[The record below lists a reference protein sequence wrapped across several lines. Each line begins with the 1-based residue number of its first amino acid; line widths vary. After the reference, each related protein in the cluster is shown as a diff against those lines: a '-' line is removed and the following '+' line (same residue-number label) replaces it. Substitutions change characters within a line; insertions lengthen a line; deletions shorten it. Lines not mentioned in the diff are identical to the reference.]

1 MKKLLS
7 LMVVL
12 GLALAVKAQMVD
24 PVHFTSQLKMLG
36 GDEAEIVFSAKID
49 KGWHLYSTELG
60 SDGPISASFHANK
73 MDGAETVGKLTP
85 RGKEV
90 KQFDNMFG
98 MELRFFEGSATFV
111 QKIRFTKPDYDI
123 DCYLEYGACN
133 DEMCLP
139 PSQVP
144 LVKAGKSPAVAAAK
158 AMAPGSVTPRAG
170 LIS

>member
-1 MKKLLS
+1 MKKLIS
-7 LMVVL
+7 LMIML
-12 GLALAVKAQMVD
+12 GVAIAIKAQMVD

-60 SDGPISASFHANK
+60 SDGPISASFNANK
-73 MDGAETVGKLTP
+73 MDGAETVGKLQP

-111 QKIRFTKPDYDI
+111 QKIRCSGSRRASQGARGKGRPG
-123 DCYLEYGACN
+123 DCHGH
-133 DEMCLP
+133 
-139 PSQVP
+139 S
-144 LVKAGKSPAVAAAK
+144 
-158 AMAPGSVTPRAG
+158 
-170 LIS
+170 